1 MDISIRNECKSKVR
15 EACAAMAAVSLLAL
29 ALYGCQPATSS
40 DSSDKSDDSKAK
52 ESITLTD
59 WSPATD
65 CTTCHAN
72 EASSESDASCTASKH
87 TSLSCSNC
95 HTDTEKLAKVH
106 NGVSYNDRQPT
117 RLKHTEVSSEVCLSC
132 HDKSELAQ
140 KTVSVTA
147 LTDSN
152 GKTVNPHDLPATETH
167 EAITC
172 TNCHAMHSEQT
183 DLDGDAKAYCT
194 SCHHADVFEC
204 YTCHQ
209 HS

>member
-1 MDISIRNECKSKVR
+1 MEISNRNARKQRLRVT
-15 EACAAMAAVSLLAL
+15 CAVVVGMSVLVL

-40 DSSDKSDDSKAK
+40 SDGAKSGQKTQ

-59 WSPATD
+59 WSPSSD
-65 CTTCHAN
+65 CATCHSN
-72 EASSESDASCTASKH
+72 EVDSESDTACTASKH
-87 TSLSCSNC
+87 ASLSCSDC
-95 HTDTEKLAKVH
+95 HADTEKLAKLH
-106 NGVSYNDRQPT
+106 NGVSSDDRQPT
-117 RLKHTEVSSEVCLSC
+117 RLKQTEVSSDVCLGC
-132 HDKSELAQ
+132 HDRSELAQ
-140 KTVSVTA
+140 KTASVTA

-172 TNCHAMHSEQT
+172 TNCHTMHSEQT